1 MTQIFNMFLQGNK
14 SINTKKELFNTQI
27 KPFYLSIDDYDSKK
41 KRESSE
47 SRLDFIRN
55 AHNEKKEGEIRTDRM
70 EDYLEVIYELI
81 QQKGYATTADISKY
95 LNVSSPSVTKMV
107 KKLDENQYLIYEK
120 YRGLRLTI
128 DGINI
133 AKNIREKHSLFA
145 EFLKMIGVE
154 DDVAHL
160 DAEGI
165 EHHLHAQTIEKLEN
179 LIILLKKMNPDIL
192 KEL

>member
-1 MTQIFNMFLQGNK
+1 LYFSASNK
-14 SINTKKELFNTQI
+14 LRNTKKELFNTQI
-27 KPFYLSIDDYDSKK
+27 KPFYLSIDDYDSKRNK
-41 KRESSE
+41 ESSE

-55 AHNEKKEGEIRTDRM
+55 AHHEKKEDDIRTDRM

-107 KKLDENQYLIYEK
+107 KKLDENHYLIYEK

-154 DDVAHL
+154 DEVAHL

-165 EHHLHAQTIEKLEN
+165 EHHLHAQTIKKLEN
-179 LIILLKKMNPDIL
+179 LIILLKKINPDIL